1 MAERVAPL
9 RTGRYLELR
18 VNGAPVRVERAP
30 ERSLLELL
38 RFDLRL
44 TGAKY
49 GCGEGECG
57 ACTVLLDGAPVR
69 SCQVRTVGLDG
80 ASVVTVEG
88 LRESGRL
95 NAVQR
100 AFAELG
106 AFQCGFCTPGM
117 VVSATA
123 LLRANPSPT
132 DAEIRTAM
140 DGNLCRCCGYTR
152 ILAAVRRARELAA
165 ADRRGPQ

>member
-1 MAERVAPL
+1 VAGRKTSL
-9 RTGRYLELR
+9 RTGPTLELK
-18 VNGAPVRVERAP
+18 VNGATFRVGRSP

-38 RFDLRL
+38 RLDLHL

-57 ACTVLLDGAPVR
+57 ACTVLLDGSPVR
-69 SCQVRTVGLDG
+69 ACQVEVDQLDG

-88 LRESGRL
+88 LREDGRL

-100 AFAELG
+100 AFAEAG

-123 LLRANPSPT
+123 LLRRNPRPSP
-132 DAEIRTAM
+132 AEVRAALE
-140 DGNLCRCCGYTR
+140 GNLCRCCGYTR
-152 ILAAVRRARELAA
+152 ILATVRHASEIAE
-165 ADRRGPQ
+165 ADGGRGR